1 MDTIC
6 GVRAQQKTAMLI
18 LKTMYPDGE
27 RLCSIHKQS
36 RRGSDLLVHMD
47 SYYISYH
54 KSFPFLVLKMGS
66 PRIYGGTKT
75 FNTKTSQ
82 VCGRT
87 VLRLQAHKANQ
98 ENSKDDKES
107 LAQKTR
113 L

>member
-47 SYYISYH
+47 SYYNLI
-54 KSFPFLVLKMGS
+54 P
-66 PRIYGGTKT
+66 
-75 FNTKTSQ
+75 
-82 VCGRT
+82 
-87 VLRLQAHKANQ
+87 
-98 ENSKDDKES
+98 
-107 LAQKTR
+107 
-113 L
+113 